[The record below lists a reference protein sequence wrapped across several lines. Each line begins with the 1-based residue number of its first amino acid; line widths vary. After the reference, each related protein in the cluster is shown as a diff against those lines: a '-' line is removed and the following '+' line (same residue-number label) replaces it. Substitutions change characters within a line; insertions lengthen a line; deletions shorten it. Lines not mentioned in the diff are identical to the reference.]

1 MTVQAW
7 VALKTV
13 CQDPLTP
20 RYGLKISKQTG
31 LARGTIGGVRLV
43 VKCCGTRAPGAT
55 AAGTTVRSGP
65 FQGCPTRMGSR
76 SLLGVERRGPVCPGA
91 RILVC
96 LAHT

>member
-43 VKCCGTRAPGAT
+43 VKKLRDA
-55 AAGTTVRSGP
+55 
-65 FQGCPTRMGSR
+65 GSR
-76 SLLGVERRGPVCPGA
+76 CDSGGNDSLVDHPLLRR
-91 RILVC
+91 
-96 LAHT
+96 